1 VTPLDPAAIETRFD
15 RVTDAVAE
23 ERRRVTDELDAL
35 RTFAEHVEDSEP
47 KQAQPANVAPAVELS
62 TGGAGDT
69 LETVRRAYESTFMSV
84 PHYDDDYGEQ
94 YARSLAAEFGPGMA
108 GALVEGSQ
116 FTPACKKALLGA
128 VSEAVTRREQLAD
141 ALTDEQSSVAEA
153 RHALVAL
160 AEELV
165 EIYRS
170 TQASQPVGILD
181 AHDARLGVL
190 AEKCDR
196 LLDQRQATI
205 VEQRRSLTLP
215 IDEFDIPSY
224 VYSDIDTETRYPV
237 LGALAECTETLD
249 ELRGDVKTAL
259 EQQGYDPVERESTL

>member
-35 RTFAEHVEDSEP
+35 QTFADHVENSKP
-47 KQAQPANVAPAVELS
+47 GQAQPANVAPAVELS
-62 TGGAGDT
+62 TNRSSDT
-69 LETVRRAYESTFMSV
+69 LETVRQAYESTFMSV
-84 PHYDDDYGEQ
+84 PHYDDDYGEP
-94 YARSLAAEFGPGMA
+94 YARSLAAEFGPEMA
-108 GALVEGSQ
+108 AALVEGSQ
-116 FTPACKKALLGA
+116 FTQACKKALLGGVSDA
-128 VSEAVTRREQLAD
+128 VMRREQLAD
-141 ALTDEQSSVAEA
+141 ALTDEQSSVADA
-153 RHALVAL
+153 RHVIVAL

-170 TQASQPVGILD
+170 TQANQPIGILD

-190 AEKCDR
+190 AEKSDR

-224 VYSDIDTETRYPV
+224 VYGDMDTETRYPV
-237 LGALAECTETLD
+237 LGALADCTEVLD
-249 ELRGDVKTAL
+249 ELRGDVQTAL
-259 EQQGYDPVERESTL
+259 EQQGYDSTERQGRS